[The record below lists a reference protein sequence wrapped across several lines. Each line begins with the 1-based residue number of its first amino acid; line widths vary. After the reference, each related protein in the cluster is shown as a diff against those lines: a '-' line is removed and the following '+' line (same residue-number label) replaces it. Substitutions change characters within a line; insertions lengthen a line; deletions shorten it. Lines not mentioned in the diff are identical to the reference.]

1 LEAPTAERRGESLL
15 SDRMTSAKDSEEPAG
30 AFDTATAEPAD
41 AGPDLR
47 AKGQTAPAADI
58 PSLRPAPAP
67 STQSAE
73 QTPAAP
79 GPSTPAAIDEPS
91 KAITPDTPPVVK
103 TAGAE
108 AVAELRKTV
117 VSSNE
122 TTAASAGHAGAASS
136 SRPAQDP
143 LVVRRRMGEAA
154 RKLSDAAPPP
164 SSGGR
169 GGAPRGPRKSGGAPF
184 WAALLSEIALVVG
197 SLALAGLGAALFL
210 SFVTLAPRVPG
221 GTDLWQVNREPAIT
235 ILDRNGVELSVRGSR
250 YGEAVAIADLPPYL
264 VKAFLATEDRRF
276 FEHGG
281 VDIRGTFRAL
291 FANLRHGGVREGGS
305 TITQQLARNLF
316 LTTEQ
321 TYTRKAREAL
331 LALWLEGH
339 YTKDEILS
347 LYLNR
352 IYLGAGAYGIEA
364 AAKTYFNKSARNVT
378 LSEAVMLAGLPKA
391 PARLAPT
398 LNPGGAQNRANEVL
412 DNLVETG
419 AITAFEAREA
429 KKNPPVIASGKDGA
443 DLGYFFDYVTAL
455 AREIA
460 GDRPGDLIIT
470 TTLDQRLQ
478 REAENAV
485 AAGLDEAARK
495 LGAEQGAL
503 VAYEVGGALRAMVGG
518 RSYLESQFNR
528 AVQAE
533 RQPGSSFKPFVFAAG
548 FEAGLTPKS
557 AFVDQ
562 PIKIGDW
569 EPQNYKEGY
578 LGRIRLT
585 QAAAQSINTVAV
597 QVTEYAGR
605 RKVVEVAQRLGIKSD
620 LMAVPSIAL
629 GAVNVN
635 LNELT
640 GAYVPFATGGLK
652 PQLYAIERIEGQ
664 NLEVIYQH
672 TAPAPRRVLTEQ
684 ISEYVTHLLY
694 QVMYS
699 GTGKS
704 ASLGQRLSACKTG
717 TTNDWRDALFV
728 GYTAQIVAGV
738 WVGNDAFTSM
748 NKVTGG
754 TIPARIW
761 KQFMLAAHQDLP
773 RLPLKGAYPAASYA
787 DESALIGFYQDV
799 ERGFR
804 DVRRDGDERRG
815 WRDF

>member
-1 LEAPTAERRGESLL
+1 MTAVKDIEEPSGLPMAAVNRDPAIEAPAEGGSAAIPDAASPLDLARPSVSEARGAAES
-15 SDRMTSAKDSEEPAG
+15 
-30 AFDTATAEPAD
+30 
-41 AGPDLR
+41 
-47 AKGQTAPAADI
+47 AAA
-58 PSLRPAPAP
+58 S
-67 STQSAE
+67 
-73 QTPAAP
+73 AAP
-79 GPSTPAAIDEPS
+79 I
-91 KAITPDTPPVVK
+91 VR

-108 AVAELRKTV
+108 AVTAIRKAIAAAQPTIQEAPA
-117 VSSNE
+117 SSLSPV
-122 TTAASAGHAGAASS
+122 TASAQSASAKS
-136 SRPAQDP
+136 QASQHDA
-143 LVVRRRMGEAA
+143 LVARRRMGEAA
-154 RKLSDAAPPP
+154 RKLSDAPPP
-164 SSGGR
+164 SGGPPR
-169 GGAPRGPRKSGGAPF
+169 HPGGGSRNPGGGGPILARMA
-184 WAALLSEIALVVG
+184 SEIGLVVG
-197 SLALAGLGAALFL
+197 SLAMAGLCVALFL
-210 SFVTLAPRVPG
+210 SFVTLAPRVPN
-221 GTDLWQVNREPAIT
+221 GTDLWQVNRESAVT
-235 ILDRNGVELSVRGSR
+235 ILDRNGAELSVRGSR
-250 YGEAVAIADLPPYL
+250 YGEAVAVADLPPYL

-276 FEHGG
+276 YEHGG

-364 AAKTYFNKSARNVT
+364 AAKTYFSKSARDVT

-412 DNLVETG
+412 DNLQETG

-443 DLGYFFDYVTAL
+443 DLGYFLDYITAL
-455 AREIA
+455 ARDIA

-470 TTLDQRLQ
+470 TTLDRRLQ
-478 REAENAV
+478 REAESAV
-485 AAGLDEAARK
+485 AAGLDDSARK

-503 VAYEVGGALRAMVGG
+503 VAYETNGALRAMVGG

-557 AFVDQ
+557 AFIDQ

-585 QAAAQSINTVAV
+585 QAAAQSVNTVAV
-597 QVTEYAGR
+597 QVTEFAGR
-605 RKVVEVAQRLGIKSD
+605 KKVVEMAHRLGVKSD

-640 GAYVPFATGGLK
+640 GAYLPFATGGLK

-694 QVMYS
+694 QVIYS

-704 ASLGQRLSACKTG
+704 ASLGQRLAAGKTG

-728 GYTAQIVAGV
+728 GYTAQLVTGV

-804 DVRRDGDERRG
+804 DVRRDGNERRG